1 MSIDVCQ
8 AVASPTAL
16 RGSDPVSEPGI
27 KAFKGHLI
35 KWLVAQ
41 RGKIESGE
49 VCAAAD
55 DIGGTSMLLDLV
67 VGRRVGRVE
76 PVSPVICAPV
86 ICATCSTGLD
96 RAGPG
101 KCGAHNY
108 GARGVA

>member
-1 MSIDVCQ
+1 MSTDVCQ

-35 KWLVAQ
+35 KWLNAA
-41 RGKIESGE
+41 KLESGE

-55 DIGGTSMLLDLV
+55 DTGGSNKLLDLE

-76 PVSPVICAPV
+76 PVSLVRFAPSPV
-86 ICATCSTGLD
+86 
-96 RAGPG
+96 
-101 KCGAHNY
+101 
-108 GARGVA
+108 ARDLAAAVS